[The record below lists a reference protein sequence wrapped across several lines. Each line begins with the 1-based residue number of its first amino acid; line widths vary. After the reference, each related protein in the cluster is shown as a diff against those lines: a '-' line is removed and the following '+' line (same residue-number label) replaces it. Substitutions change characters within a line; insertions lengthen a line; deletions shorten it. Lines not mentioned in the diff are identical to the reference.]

1 MSARIGC
8 WGSYRGYDVTTVSG
22 WGYCGCN
29 DGDLVHFWKVVT
41 KDTSPDLLFLLAVWI
56 SLGGYAG
63 MGKWEAIAAWH
74 GVYQQYL
81 AWVNKDT
88 VDQKIKSVV
97 F

>member
-1 MSARIGC
+1 MWDIVVVMMET
-8 WGSYRGYDVTTVSG
+8 WYISG
-22 WGYCGCN
+22 RSLPRTLHWIC
-29 DGDLVHFWKVVT
+29 F
-41 KDTSPDLLFLLAVWI
+41 SLLAVWI

-63 MGKWEAIAAWH
+63 VGKWEAIAAWH